1 MAHTNR
7 QMAREH
13 VTTPSRVIEVV
24 RKGLPTARLDE
35 MAQSLAVERTV
46 LLGILGIS
54 ARTVQRKNR
63 SAVRL
68 SPAASDRL
76 SRMDRILILATEVF
90 GAKEKAVEWLKRIS
104 RALGNQQPIQL
115 LDTDAGTQ
123 YVERELRQIQHGFV
137 S

>member
-1 MAHTNR
+1 MAH
-7 QMAREH
+7 REH
-13 VTTPSRVIEVV
+13 VPSPSRVIEAV
-24 RKGLPTARLDE
+24 REGLPTSKLDK
-35 MAQSLAVERTV
+35 MAQSLAVERNI

-90 GAKEKAVEWLKRIS
+90 GTREKAVEWLKRSS

-123 YVERELRQIQHGFV
+123 CVERELRQIEHAFV
-137 S
+137 Y